1 MGDTRRKSPE
11 IPDEESPA
19 MSLLALP
26 DRPVATSHAA
36 WNDRDA
42 ASRFLSRTDVRLGIV
57 LVVCFIPRVIAA
69 WRLPAA
75 CDDAYYYL
83 HVADSLQGGRVAR
96 ALEYLNINVYPM
108 VLIGL
113 HRMGLDWI
121 LAAKMW
127 GVLAGTAIVLP
138 LFDWLRRMFNDRIAL
153 LAVFLY
159 AVHPRI
165 VEPTVEPLREATF
178 WLFFV
183 VCLDLFWRA
192 AEERRTWQF
201 AAGGL
206 SLALALH
213 TRIEAWF
220 LLAPLGVWMGMSWW
234 QSRTARPRLVL
245 GTLLCLAI
253 TPIFVFTV
261 NVTLLAHHY
270 QWELGRLS
278 PFLLVEKWIHAPVTN
293 ELAKAPPAAAA
304 SRPTAVDTPIPQPN
318 TSIAIPTIPHAEGAT
333 KLEGTITGSVSVPR
347 QYFREMARTL
357 GVVFLVLTGIGFVRG
372 GRELLDPRKA
382 VLGLLTLAVL
392 LAIWVRVT
400 EIGNLNGRY
409 FLLLVFLDAPFTAI
423 GALVVIRQLERLD
436 LERAIVWLRTR
447 RVAPLFLSCLLVAG
461 WTEAS
466 LAHHSH
472 RGLQTRL
479 GRWIEQQA
487 GPFHSVVA
495 DFNAIR
501 PAYTVCHGMPD
512 VVTFDEFYD
521 LRMDR
526 YPPDL
531 AIFYPDG
538 FRQEL
543 LPHLVIR
550 AAKLGLTPLDLSAFS
565 SSKPE
570 FVVFVRNRH

>member
-1 MGDTRRKSPE
+1 MVFGLLAVVHLGQSAAYWLWIDAPRAYQANQNWSVVDRIVKEIDRDPGQVAIADAAESDCQGLWLELDWCYQLREFKEHPGPHVRWVVEPAGKKPVRGFSIRQVDGPVQLLCRDAPVRLAPRRHKMGDTRRKSPE
-11 IPDEESPA
+11 IPDEASPA
-19 MSLLALP
+19 MSLLTLQ
-26 DRPVATSHAA
+26 DRPAGTSRAT
-36 WNDRDA
+36 WNDRDWA
-42 ASRFLSRTDVRLGIV
+42 IRFVSRIDVRLGIV
-57 LVVCFIPRVIAA
+57 LVVCFIPRAIAA

-121 LAAKMW
+121 FAAKMW
-127 GVLAGTAIVLP
+127 GVLTGTAIVLP

-178 WLFFV
+178 WFFFV

-234 QSRTARPRLVL
+234 QSRAARPRLVV

-253 TPIFVFTV
+253 TPFFVFAV

-278 PFLLVEKWIHAPVTN
+278 PFLLVEKWIHTPVAN
-293 ELAKAPPAAAA
+293 DAAAA
-304 SRPTAVDTPIPQPN
+304 SLAAPATRPAALDAPIPKPN
-318 TSIAIPTIPHAEGAT
+318 TSVAIPAIPHAEEAA
-333 KLEGTITGSVSVPR
+333 KLEGTVTETVSVPR
-347 QYFREMARTL
+347 QYFREMAPRWESCFWSSP
-357 GVVFLVLTGIGFVRG
+357 GSVSSAG
-372 GRELLDPRKA
+372 GGNCSIREKPSWDSS
-382 VLGLLTLAVL
+382 
-392 LAIWVRVT
+392 
-400 EIGNLNGRY
+400 
-409 FLLLVFLDAPFTAI
+409 
-423 GALVVIRQLERLD
+423 RLPYCS
-436 LERAIVWLRTR
+436 RFGCV
-447 RVAPLFLSCLLVAG
+447 
-461 WTEAS
+461 
-466 LAHHSH
+466 
-472 RGLQTRL
+472 
-479 GRWIEQQA
+479 
-487 GPFHSVVA
+487 
-495 DFNAIR
+495 
-501 PAYTVCHGMPD
+501 
-512 VVTFDEFYD
+512 
-521 LRMDR
+521 
-526 YPPDL
+526 
-531 AIFYPDG
+531 
-538 FRQEL
+538 
-543 LPHLVIR
+543 
-550 AAKLGLTPLDLSAFS
+550 
-565 SSKPE
+565 
-570 FVVFVRNRH
+570 